1 MRRFFSGLLFVTVAL
16 LSTQAHADS
25 VFPISVSFT
34 YNTSTY
40 NLGDLSGTVD
50 IDTDSGLITGID
62 ATFSEDQL
70 GSFSF
75 TGAPEYQN
83 PSPGGYLGAFLT
95 SNGGEFD
102 NNGAQLLLLLDTP
115 SLVNFTG
122 SFICSDTHQCA
133 DSSGDTYQTDIQ
145 VNDPSNEQGYDNV
158 LLLDGTLGTP
168 PVVDTGAGSDIPEP
182 CSSVLFGTGLVLC
195 GCVFRRKLRALS
207 SPPTLSARRRTN
219 SIPQTASI
227 GCRYPR

>member
-1 MRRFFSGLLFVTVAL
+1 MRRFLFGAL
-16 LSTQAHADS
+16 FATTALVCAQANADS

-50 IDTDSGLITGID
+50 IDTESGLITGID
-62 ATFSEDQL
+62 ATFTEDQL

-95 SNGGEFD
+95 PNGGEFD
-102 NNGAQLLLLLDTP
+102 TGGAQLLLLLDTP

-133 DSSGDTYQTDIQ
+133 DSSGNTYQSDIQ
-145 VNDPSNEQGYDNV
+145 VNDASNEEGYDNV

-168 PVVDTGAGSDIPEP
+168 PVLDTGSGSDVPEP
-182 CSSVLFGTGLVLC
+182 SSIILFGTGLVLC
-195 GCVFRRKLRALS
+195 GCGFRRKHPLLKLS
-207 SPPTLSARRRTN
+207 DAQPKPN
-219 SIPQTASI
+219 VTA
-227 GCRYPR
+227 GKPDAVR